1 MRRIITTSLAVIMIL
16 GLVNAARAEDGKDPM
31 ALLREARGL
40 MQDLADKRLPAGDC
54 GDSVRADE
62 LKIVNNFDALI
73 KMVLDQESGQSGQEG
88 GQQDGKTDGSSDG
101 SQKPPSGQPA
111 QQPGAAGSQ
120 PVSKG
125 AGSSAPA
132 TKPGGVSTGNPAPSV
147 LPPSDDDGGAWGIEP
162 PPKDYHGTTM
172 TKGTTGVS
180 GYEDL
185 IRKVRAAIAREAV
198 KIR

>member
-1 MRRIITTSLAVIMIL
+1 MIL

-31 ALLREARGL
+31 ALLREAHGL
-40 MQDLADKRLPAGDC
+40 MQNLADKRLPAGDC

-62 LKIVNNFDALI
+62 LRIVRNFDALI
-73 KMVLDQESGQSGQEG
+73 KMILEQDSPPPNGQEG
-88 GQQDGKTDGSSDG
+88 GGQDGKTDGSSDG

-120 PVSKG
+120 AVSKG
-125 AGSSAPA
+125 AGASAPA
-132 TKPGGVSTGNPAPSV
+132 TKPGGVSTGSPAPRA
-147 LPPSDDDGGAWGIEP
+147 LPPSDGDGGAWGIEP

-185 IRKVRAAIAREAV
+185 IRKVREAIAREAV